1 MLAVRR
7 THLQQL
13 CPAVVVFRR
22 GDGIIWHL
30 AAGNSPL
37 HLGCK
42 PSCLHTPWHCS
53 FRLFL
58 RLYRTCLKTHSCPR
72 DPKIQFWESPGLC
85 ALIEFGQSL
94 PIKIYN
100 INISCVWQYEQGHND
115 PHSIQSLPAQPCHE
129 QSDPHRR
136 QPADIPNPDRI
147 WKKKRGDRSWTNM
160 SKLVQLTAYWH
171 LQLDTERNAV
181 PTATY
186 CNYWSF
192 LVVFFAYTEW
202 PKRLHDAW
210 AAEQRSVQTAC
221 KRHQTPNHSRSKCM
235 YSHW

>member
-1 MLAVRR
+1 MPDAGR
-7 THLQQL
+7 QANS
-13 CPAVVVFRR
+13 PAAALSSGSGVSPR
-22 GDGIIWHL
+22 GWHHL

-100 INISCVWQYEQGHND
+100 INISCVWQYDQGHND

-171 LQLDTERNAV
+171 LQLDTERNALS
-181 PTATY
+181 PLQHTATTDPFWW
-186 CNYWSF
+186 CS
-192 LVVFFAYTEW
+192 
-202 PKRLHDAW
+202 LHTPSGRNVCTMP
-210 AAEQRSVQTAC
+210 EQRSVQTAC